1 MRLAGAGKEGR
12 AWYRTLREA
21 GIGVA
26 GWVDV
31 DPRKVP
37 VDGPKMLI
45 TVGTKGARDGVRQW
59 ASAAGF
65 REGENVVCVT

>member
-1 MRLAGAGKEGR
+1 M
-12 AWYRTLREA
+12 
-21 GIGVA
+21 A

-31 DPRKVP
+31 DPRKVGRTLHGAPVCYTRQVP